1 MNNNNYSKYFRIF
14 IVIALAASLILNF
27 NLLVSLDRVE
37 HQVNSLS
44 HNQHNIL
51 SDVNSQAGQIQN
63 IMNEFLNEQS
73 WISRIHMEFDQS
85 EAEDGKAAA
94 TFEWQVKE
102 LQSNSEVTFNYVYG
116 PGEDFITLPAKEIQ
130 QGLFQVRI
138 PIEVEVK
145 PLWEVGVITTTG
157 SSMEEESKQKF
168 EDRMEERDQ
177 QHRLKYFVSVTYDD
191 MVKSSE
197 IHTEHLGHFGTS
209 KYGIIRS
216 DIHIHQDNISLTLYN
231 EFMMEPSDHVVNAYL
246 VKYEGDKLIE
256 EEEMESLG
264 PEEEWPRHFH
274 VNQIEKYENMRLV
287 IKVEYSNGEIFEK
300 EVLID

>member
-1 MNNNNYSKYFRIF
+1 MNNNNYLKYFRIF
-14 IVIALAASLILNF
+14 IAIALVVSLIMNF
-27 NLLVSLDRVE
+27 NLFSRLDRVE
-37 HQVNSLS
+37 HQLDSLS

-51 SDVNSQAGQIQN
+51 SDVNSQGSHVQN
-63 IMNEFLNEQS
+63 IMNEFLAEQS
-73 WISRIHMEFDQS
+73 WISRINMEFDQKD
-85 EAEDGKAAA
+85 AEGAA

-130 QGLFQVRI
+130 QGFFQVKI
-138 PIEVEVK
+138 PIKVEVE
-145 PLWEVGVITTTG
+145 PLWEVGVITITD

-168 EDRMEERDQ
+168 EERMDERDQ
-177 QHRLKYFVSVTYDD
+177 QHRLKYFVSVKYDD

-209 KYGIIRS
+209 KYGMIRS
-216 DIHIHQDNISLTLYN
+216 DIHIHQNNISLTLYN
-231 EFMMEPSDHVVNAYL
+231 EFMMEPSDHVVKAYL
-246 VKYEGDKLIE
+246 VKYKGDKLIE

-300 EVLID
+300 EVLMD